1 MIEQVKPRYVHAP
14 VPRSPPFTN
23 YLSPSRSGGVGELFG
38 CVDNY
43 LRDRSAGENHG
54 IGGGKEEVEKTEGR
68 PKRRRDEL
76 QVGRRWKGRG
86 EEGGGRR
93 EGQKLAIQQASET
106 GEVTGKQKVVRR
118 ADRASFERAAKTSL
132 SHPPQSDDTGKE
144 HMQMNEGNR

>member
-1 MIEQVKPRYVHAP
+1 MGSEEERKRWRRPKEGR
-14 VPRSPPFTN
+14 RD
-23 YLSPSRSGGVGELFG
+23 GETS
-38 CVDNY
+38 C
-43 LRDRSAGENHG
+43 RW
-54 IGGGKEEVEKTEGR
+54 GGGGREG
-68 PKRRRDEL
+68 E
-76 QVGRRWKGRG
+76 
-86 EEGGGRR
+86 RR

>member
-68 PKRRRDEL
+68 PKRR
-76 QVGRRWKGRG
+76 G